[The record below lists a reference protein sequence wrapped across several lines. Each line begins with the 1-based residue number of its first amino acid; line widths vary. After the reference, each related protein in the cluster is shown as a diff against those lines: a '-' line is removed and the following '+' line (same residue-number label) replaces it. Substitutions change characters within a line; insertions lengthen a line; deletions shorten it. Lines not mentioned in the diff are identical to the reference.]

1 MRESV
6 VYQSIKTEG
15 GDEKARQIAINM
27 LIEGMSV
34 DLVAKLTGL
43 SVEQVQQ
50 LEQQQTQ
57 E

>member
-34 DLVAKLTGL
+34 DLIAKLTGL

>member
-34 DLVAKLTGL
+34 DLIAKLTGL

-50 LEQQQTQ
+50 LKQQQTQ